1 MKKYLILLITLF
13 CFLNIIAQNQKKT
26 PNIIF
31 IEADDLMPR
40 FMNKLG
46 EGFGYTPNLDKL
58 ATNGVHFPN
67 AVAQGPMC
75 GPSRNS
81 VITGLYPHNLGF
93 YKNGDMR
100 FLPED
105 VWTFPKVFQANG
117 YETAYVGKSHVRPQR
132 RKQSKADAL
141 KAYGFDFVNASGER
155 HAIWR
160 DLKKGKD
167 VSQIP
172 FIKHLKERGKY
183 EQFLK
188 DNDVPGH
195 KMRSTMQDDVD
206 YLDGYMAHIGSDWIE
221 NKQDKTKPFFMW
233 FNFCLPHGPYDVP
246 QRYYDIAN
254 KIDIPEPKTNSFGH
268 HVPETLLADN
278 KPAVAKK
285 LPKERLGEVANV
297 AFMDKMVGKLIA
309 SLEKSGELE
318 NTVIVFFSD
327 HSIFLGNHGRSH
339 KSTLFE
345 ETLNTSMIISYP
357 KLFPK
362 DEIIMHP
369 MELLDL
375 IPTAFE
381 LAGFQNPNDI
391 TPNGI
396 SIVPVLINK
405 KESVRDYAFS
415 EIYGAQSATGERY
428 RYITCGGYEILY
440 DRINDPY
447 EMKNIAEEK
456 PEMANK
462 MRDAVRQWME
472 NSGKVLEPKTH

>member
-1 MKKYLILLITLF
+1 MKTNITLF
-13 CFLNIIAQNQKKT
+13 LVLLSIFGLNAQSKKQT

-46 EGFGYTPNLDKL
+46 EGFGHTPNLDKL
-58 ATNGVHFPN
+58 ATRGVHFPH

-81 VITGLYPHNLGF
+81 LITGLYPHNLGF

-100 FLPED
+100 FLPENI
-105 VWTFPKVFQANG
+105 WTFPKVFQANG
-117 YETAYVGKSHVRPQR
+117 YETAYVGKSHVRPQE

-141 KAYGFDFVNASGER
+141 KQYGFDFVNASGER

-167 VSQIP
+167 VSDIP
-172 FIKHLKERGKY
+172 FIKHLKARGKY

-195 KMRSTMQDDVD
+195 KMRSTMQDDAD
-206 YLDGYMAHIGSDWIE
+206 YLDGYMTHIATDWIE
-221 NKQDKTKPFFMW
+221 NKQNQSKPFFMW

-246 QRYYDIAN
+246 QRYFDIAE
-254 KIDIPEPKTNSFGH
+254 KIEIPGPKTDSFGH
-268 HVPETLLADN
+268 PVPEPLLTGN
-278 KPAVAKK
+278 KPADPKK
-285 LPKERLGEVANV
+285 IPKERLGEVANV
-297 AFMDKMVGKLIA
+297 AFMDKMIGKLIT
-309 SLEKSGELE
+309 SLEASGELE

-357 KLFPK
+357 KLFPQDK
-362 DEIIMHP
+362 INMQP

-381 LAGFQNPNDI
+381 MAGIENPNQI
-391 TPNGI
+391 VKNGA
-396 SIVPVLINK
+396 SIVPILTGK
-405 KESVRDYAFS
+405 KESVRSYAFS

-428 RYITCGGYEILY
+428 RYITSEGYEILY

-447 EMKNIAEEK
+447 EMKNIAEEQ
-456 PEMANK
+456 PEITKKMREAVKDWMAN
-462 MRDAVRQWME
+462 
-472 NSGKVLEPKTH
+472 SGSVLEPKTH

>member
-1 MKKYLILLITLF
+1 MKQYSVILVLLF
-13 CFLNIIAQNQKKT
+13 CVLGINAQSKQES

-46 EGFGYTPNLDKL
+46 DGFGHTPNLDKL
-58 ATNGVHFPN
+58 ASQGVHFPH

-81 VITGLYPHNLGF
+81 MVSNLYPHNLGF

-100 FLPED
+100 FMPENT
-105 VWTFPKVFQANG
+105 WTFPKVFQENG
-117 YETAYVGKSHVRPQR
+117 YQTAYVGKSHIRPQYP
-132 RKQSKADAL
+132 KQSKADAL

-155 HAIWR
+155 HAIWKA
-160 DLKKGKD
+160 LKNNKD
-167 VSQIP
+167 VSEIP

-188 DNDVPGH
+188 DNAVPGH
-195 KMRSTMQDDVD
+195 KMRSTMEDDVD
-206 YLDGYMAHIGSDWIE
+206 YLDGYMAHIASDWIE
-221 NKQDKTKPFFMW
+221 NKQDTSKPFFMW

-254 KIDIPEPKTNSFGH
+254 KIDIPGPKTNSFGH
-268 HVPETLLADN
+268 HVPAPLLAGN
-278 KPAVAKK
+278 KPAEPKK
-285 LPKERLGEVANV
+285 IPKERLGEVANV

-339 KSTLFE
+339 KTTLFE

-357 KLFPK
+357 KMFPK
-362 DEIIMHP
+362 DKINMQP

-375 IPTAFE
+375 IPTAFD
-381 LAGFQNPNDI
+381 LAGIENPNKVAK
-391 TPNGI
+391 NGI
-396 SIVPVLINK
+396 SIVPVLTGEKTN
-405 KESVRDYAFS
+405 VREYAFS
-415 EIYGAQSATGERY
+415 EIYGAQAATGKQY
-428 RYITCGGYEILY
+428 RYIISEGYEILY
-440 DRINDPY
+440 DRFSDPY
-447 EMKNIAEEK
+447 EMKNIAEDFPIITK
-456 PEMANK
+456 EMRN
-462 MRDAVRQWME
+462 AVKDWMN
-472 NSGKVLEPKTH
+472 NSGEVLEPKTH

>member
-1 MKKYLILLITLF
+1 MNKFSFLLITLL
-13 CFLNIIAQNQKKT
+13 CFFISSAQIKKNT

-31 IEADDLMPR
+31 IEVDDLMPR

-46 EGFGYTPNLDKL
+46 EGFGHTPNIDKL
-58 ATNGVHFPN
+58 ASNGVHFPH

-75 GPSRNS
+75 GPSRNTL
-81 VITGLYPHNLGF
+81 ITGLYSHNLGF

-100 FLPED
+100 FLPEG
-105 VWTFPKVFQANG
+105 VWTFPKVFQENG
-117 YETAYVGKSHVRPQR
+117 YQTAYVGKSHIRPQK

-167 VSQIP
+167 VSEIP
-172 FIKHLKERGKY
+172 FIKHLKKRGKY
-183 EQFLK
+183 KQFLK
-188 DNDVPGH
+188 DNTVPGH

-206 YLDGYMAHIGSDWIE
+206 YLDGYMAHVGSDWIE

-254 KIDIPEPKTNSFGH
+254 KIKIPDPKTDKFGHFVPEP
-268 HVPETLLADN
+268 LLVGN
-278 KPAVAKK
+278 KPSEAKK

-339 KSTLFE
+339 KTTLFE
-345 ETLNTSMIISYP
+345 EALNTSMIISYP

-362 DEIIMHP
+362 NKINMQP

-381 LAGFQNPNDI
+381 LAGFKNPNKI
-391 TPNGI
+391 SKNGI
-396 SIVPVLINK
+396 SIVPVLTK
-405 KESVRDYAFS
+405 KKKVRNYAFS
-415 EIYGAQSATGERY
+415 EVFGAQSATGDRY
-428 RYITCGGYEILY
+428 RYIVSEGYEILY
-440 DRINDPY
+440 DRKNDPY
-447 EMKNIAEEK
+447 EMKNIAK
-456 PEMANK
+456 DFPKITKK
-462 MRDAVRQWME
+462 MGDAVKDWMA
-472 NSGKVLEPKTH
+472 NSGKILQPKTH